1 MPLTI
6 VHFTTD
12 SLPRVVTG
20 SAGTSALDVLLPF
33 RVDLEDPALSVTG
46 WHLDVEVDG
55 RSWVSRVRTRR
66 LRAGLADAL
75 RDRMARTG
83 VFSFDHLPYY
93 AACTTTPFAPAAPCT
108 WSSGCRVCA
117 RERW

>member
-1 MPLTI
+1 M
-6 VHFTTD
+6 
-12 SLPRVVTG
+12 
-20 SAGTSALDVLLPF
+20 A
-33 RVDLEDPALSVTG
+33 VTG

-83 VFSFDHLPYY
+83 VFTFDHLPYY
-93 AACTTTPFAPAAPCT
+93 AGLHDDDIRAGRAVYLECRVPGVRAGRGGDVHASVTVRPRRATR
-108 WSSGCRVCA
+108 WSS
-117 RERW
+117 